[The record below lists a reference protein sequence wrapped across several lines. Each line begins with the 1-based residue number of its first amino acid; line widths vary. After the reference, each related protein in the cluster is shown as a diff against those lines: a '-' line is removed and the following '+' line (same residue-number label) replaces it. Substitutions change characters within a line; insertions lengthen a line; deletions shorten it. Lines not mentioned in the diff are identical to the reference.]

1 MVLRARDRAVRSC
14 WKAYEWVAPLGD
26 LADLDLPPA
35 ERGCA
40 KRFSGTDNRRC
51 VQENPFMTTDQ
62 AAVTTAELMSPS
74 QVLATRLLELADAD
88 LQVIGRSSADFDNS
102 FDNAF
107 SNIA

>member
-14 WKAYEWVAPLGD
+14 WKAYERVAPLGD

-40 KRFSGTDNRRC
+40 KRFSGTDNWRC

-62 AAVTTAELMSPS
+62 ATVTTDQLTSPS
-74 QVLATRLLELADAD
+74 QVLATRLLELVDAD
-88 LQVIGRSSADFDNS
+88 LQMIGRSSAEFDNS